1 MICDTV
7 SMTSE
12 IHEDE
17 QNMVPIRYL
26 ELDGEHKEIHSCY
39 GDIIIIINAM
49 ADYAGLLDDYR
60 RMYPERLN
68 AFEAATYEYQ
78 ANRCRKIQKSLEQQM
93 GYDRDKAFEKC
104 QRRRARQSDDDVG
117 EEALALLA
125 RKNANEERKKEEARN
140 PSEPVKEKAKSRGLE
155 GQLSF
160 L

>member
-12 IHEDE
+12 INEDE

-26 ELDGEHKEIHSCY
+26 ELDGELKEIHSCY

-60 RMYPERLN
+60 MMYPERLN
-68 AFEAATYEYQ
+68 AFQSMTYEYQ

-93 GYDRDKAFEKC
+93 GYDRYKAIEKC
-104 QRRRARQSDDDVG
+104 QKRRARQSDDDVG
-117 EEALALLA
+117 EEALVLLA

-140 PSEPVKEKAKSRGLE
+140 PSEPVKEKAKLKGLE

>member
-1 MICDTV
+1 MLGDTAG
-7 SMTSE
+7 MTAE
-12 IHEDE
+12 INEDE
-17 QNMVPIRYL
+17 KNMVPIRYL
-26 ELDGEHKEIHSCY
+26 ELDGERKEIHSCY

-60 RMYPERLN
+60 MMYPEGLN
-68 AFEAATYEYQ
+68 AFQAATYEYQ

-104 QRRRARQSDDDVG
+104 QKRRAKQSSDDVG
-117 EEALALLA
+117 EEALVLLA
-125 RKNANEERKKEEARN
+125 RKKANEERKKEEARN
-140 PSEPVKEKAKSRGLE
+140 PSEPVKEKEKTGELE

>member
-7 SMTSE
+7 SITAE
-12 IHEDE
+12 ITEDE

-26 ELDGEHKEIHSCY
+26 ELDGKRKEVHASY

-49 ADYAGLLDDYR
+49 ADYAGLVDDYR
-60 RMYPERLN
+60 RMYPERLDS
-68 AFEAATYEYQ
+68 FQAATYEYQ
-78 ANRCRKIQKSLEQQM
+78 ANRCRKIQKTLEQQM

-104 QRRRARQSDDDVG
+104 QKRRAKQSDDDVG
-117 EEALALLA
+117 EEALVLLA
-125 RKNANEERKKEEARN
+125 RSKANEERKKEEKQN
-140 PSEPVKEKAKSRGLE
+140 PSEPAKGKVKQNKLE

>member
-7 SMTSE
+7 SVTAE

-17 QNMVPIRYL
+17 QDMVPIRYL
-26 ELDGEHKEIHSCY
+26 ELDGERKEIHSCY
-39 GDIIIIINAM
+39 GDVIIIINAM

-93 GYDRDKAFEKC
+93 GYDRDKALEKC

-117 EEALALLA
+117 EEALILLA

-140 PSEPVKEKAKSRGLE
+140 PSEPVKEKAKPKGLE

>member
-7 SMTSE
+7 RMTME
-12 IHEDE
+12 IKEDE
-17 QNMVPIRYL
+17 QDMVPIRYL
-26 ELDGEHKEIHSCY
+26 ELDGERKEVHASY
-39 GDIIIIINAM
+39 GDIIIIINVM

-60 RMYPERLN
+60 MMYPKKLN
-68 AFEAATYEYQ
+68 AFQAATYEYQ

-117 EEALALLA
+117 EEALVLLA
-125 RKNANEERKKEEARN
+125 RKNANEERKKEEAQN
-140 PSEPVKEKAKSRGLE
+140 PPAPVKEKAKPRELE

>member
-7 SMTSE
+7 RMTME
-12 IHEDE
+12 IKEDE
-17 QNMVPIRYL
+17 QDMVPIRYL
-26 ELDGEHKEIHSCY
+26 ELDGEHKEIQLCY

-60 RMYPERLN
+60 MMYPERLN
-68 AFEAATYEYQ
+68 AFEVATYEYQ

-104 QRRRARQSDDDVG
+104 QKRRARQADDDVG
-117 EEALALLA
+117 EEALVLLA
-125 RKNANEERKKEEARN
+125 RKNANEERKKEEAQN
-140 PSEPVKEKAKSRGLE
+140 PPAPVKEKEKPRELE